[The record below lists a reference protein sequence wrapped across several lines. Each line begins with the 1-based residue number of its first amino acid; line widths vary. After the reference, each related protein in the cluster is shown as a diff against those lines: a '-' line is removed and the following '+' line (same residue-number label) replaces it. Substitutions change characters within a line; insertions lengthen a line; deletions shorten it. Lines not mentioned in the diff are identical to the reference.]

1 MEIVTIS
8 STLIKMFVCLFVY
21 PVQKLQ
27 ARKATLEGVSSTA
40 NAAKVE
46 KWETVLVL
54 SFMSSE
60 ESGEDESEQPV
71 IYVKPLPWRH
81 PQVNKFFMQMDDR
94 IERKKSKHAKIQTL
108 PCVQGQVSQR
118 PDQQSFHITS
128 VDLVQTN
135 RKPGI
140 SLKLDQRP

>member
-1 MEIVTIS
+1 
-8 STLIKMFVCLFVY
+8 MFVCLFIY

-71 IYVKPLPWRH
+71 IYVKPLAWRH

-108 PCVQGQVSQR
+108 PRVQGQVSQR
-118 PDQQSFHITS
+118 P
-128 VDLVQTN
+128 
-135 RKPGI
+135 
-140 SLKLDQRP
+140 RPTEFPHNFWGFSANKS

>member
-8 STLIKMFVCLFVY
+8 SILIKIFVCLFVY

-27 ARKATLEGVSSTA
+27 ARKATLEGVPSTA
-40 NAAKVE
+40 NAGKVE

-60 ESGEDESEQPV
+60 ESGEDDNEQPV
-71 IYVKPLPWRH
+71 IHVKSLPWRH

-94 IERKKSKHAKIQTL
+94 IERKKSCETL
-108 PCVQGQVSQR
+108 YFLTH
-118 PDQQSFHITS
+118 FHI
-128 VDLVQTN
+128 DAWCANLRQHQIDHDCMLVH
-135 RKPGI
+135 I
-140 SLKLDQRP
+140 

>member
-1 MEIVTIS
+1 
-8 STLIKMFVCLFVY
+8 
-21 PVQKLQ
+21 
-27 ARKATLEGVSSTA
+27 
-40 NAAKVE
+40 
-46 KWETVLVL
+46 
-54 SFMSSE
+54 MSSE

-94 IERKKSKHAKIQTL
+94 IERKKSKRAKIQTL
-108 PCVQGQVSQR
+108 PRVQGQVSQR

-128 VDLVQTN
+128 GDLVQTN

-140 SLKLDQRP
+140 SLKVRPKTLTSELLLRTFWVIATTSYA